1 MAKSDE
7 LPCLRLR
14 VELAAE
20 ALSTSDEP
28 SGSVLVGEDGAV
40 PAEGRVGRAHALVR
54 TLPVNEVAPGV
65 SVEGPVP
72 ELAEQVRDLHRRFD
86 TKVPQQ
92 R

>member
-40 PAEGRVGRAHALVR
+40 PAEGRVGRAHAPGTDPAGQRGR
-54 TLPVNEVAPGV
+54 T
-65 SVEGPVP
+65 
-72 ELAEQVRDLHRRFD
+72 RRIRRG
-86 TKVPQQ
+86 TGAGTG
-92 R
+92 